1 MLQKNHQVHGWFEI
15 CQKHRKWIQVCQ
27 CIISMEKN
35 PYEMTVLEN
44 FIFLSKVGEPAAI
57 DA

>member
-1 MLQKNHQVHGWFEI
+1 MAGLKFVRNIGNCLRFANVLFQW
-15 CQKHRKWIQVCQ
+15 
-27 CIISMEKN
+27 EKT

-44 FIFLSKVGEPAAI
+44 FIFLRKVGEPAAI